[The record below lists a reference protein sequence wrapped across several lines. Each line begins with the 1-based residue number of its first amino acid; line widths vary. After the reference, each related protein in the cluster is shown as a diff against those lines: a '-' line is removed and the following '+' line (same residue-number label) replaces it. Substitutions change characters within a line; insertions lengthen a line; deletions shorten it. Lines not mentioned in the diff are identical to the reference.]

1 MERGYAGAM
10 RQPADR
16 SRDVRQG
23 RDPLRDHDPGVDFAT
38 TTSRASPPT
47 ERVVQILDFL
57 ASRPADRFGV
67 SELARRVG
75 LSKPTCLGIVT
86 SLSDAGYLVR
96 DAADKTYRLGP
107 SLITLG
113 HKAQESMRVS
123 PAAREELR
131 RLSARFG
138 VTAALSGVV
147 DDRITLLDLVAPAGA
162 RPGVEVGQS
171 YPFAPPVGLM
181 FVLWDDE
188 AERNWLAKEP
198 TIPLRTNSDRL
209 KRVIAE
215 CRADGYLVERQ
226 TPGGRRLYSLM
237 AGMSSTLPD
246 ELRALLG
253 ELVSDIGE
261 RVYLRD
267 ENRSAGKRRTTRTD
281 ISVISA
287 PIYDHYQRQ
296 VMVSSMHI
304 GKSLTDKEIVEHAGA
319 LVATA
324 DAVTAQLGGIKR

>member
-1 MERGYAGAM
+1 M
-10 RQPADR
+10 
-16 SRDVRQG
+16 S
-23 RDPLRDHDPGVDFAT
+23 
-38 TTSRASPPT
+38 TSTGRASPPT
-47 ERVVQILDFL
+47 DRVVRVLDYL
-57 ASRPADRFGV
+57 ADRPTERFGV

-86 SLSDAGYLVR
+86 ALCDAGYLVR

-113 HKAQESMRVS
+113 HRAQESMRVS

-147 DDRITLLDLVAPAGA
+147 DDRITVLDLVAPAGA

-188 AERNWLAKEP
+188 AEREWLAKEP
-198 TIPLRTNSDRL
+198 TLPLRTDTDRL
-209 KRVIAE
+209 HRVIAE
-215 CRADGYLVERQ
+215 CRADGYLVERL
-226 TPGGRRLYSLM
+226 TAGGRRLYSLM
-237 AGMSSTLPD
+237 AGMSTDLPD

-267 ENRSAGKRRTTRTD
+267 ENSGPRRRHD

-287 PIYDHYQRQ
+287 PVYDHYRRQ
-296 VMVSSMHI
+296 VMVASMHV
-304 GKSLTDKEIVEHAGA
+304 GTALTDAEITERARA

-324 DAVTAQLGGIKR
+324 DAVTARLGGMKPKRHP

>member
-1 MERGYAGAM
+1 MAS
-10 RQPADR
+10 P
-16 SRDVRQG
+16 
-23 RDPLRDHDPGVDFAT
+23 
-38 TTSRASPPT
+38 TSSGRASPPT
-47 ERVVQILDFL
+47 ERVVRILDFL
-57 ASRPADRFGV
+57 AGQPDQRYGV
-67 SELARRVG
+67 SELARRIG
-75 LSKPTCLGIVT
+75 LSKPTCLGIAT
-86 SLSDAGYLVR
+86 ALTEAGYLVR
-96 DAADKTYRLGP
+96 DPVDKTYRLGP

-131 RLSARFG
+131 RLSARFD
-138 VTAALSGVV
+138 VTAALSAVV

-198 TIPLRTNSDRL
+198 TIPLRTNTERL
-209 KRVIAE
+209 NRVISE
-215 CRADGYLVERQ
+215 CRADGYLVERL
-226 TPGGRRLYSLM
+226 TPGGRRLYALM
-237 AGMSSTLPD
+237 AGMSDKLPD

-261 RVYLRD
+261 RVYLRG
-267 ENRSAGKRRTTRTD
+267 ENSHGRKRHD

-287 PIYDHYQRQ
+287 PVFDHYQRQ
-296 VMVSSMHI
+296 VMVASMHI
-304 GKSLTDKEIVEHAGA
+304 GKALTDNEISERARA
-319 LVATA
+319 LVDTA
-324 DAVTAQLGGIKR
+324 DAVTRQLGGTKPTR

>member
-1 MERGYAGAM
+1 MPVPESSG
-10 RQPADR
+10 
-16 SRDVRQG
+16 
-23 RDPLRDHDPGVDFAT
+23 
-38 TTSRASPPT
+38 RASPPT
-47 ERVVQILDFL
+47 DRVVRILDFL
-57 ASRPADRFGV
+57 AGRPDERFGV
-67 SELARRVG
+67 SELARRIG

-86 SLSDAGYLVR
+86 SLAEAGYLVR

-113 HKAQESMRVS
+113 HKAQESLRVS
-123 PAAREELR
+123 PAARDELR

-138 VTAALSGVV
+138 VTAALSGVI

-188 AERNWLAKEP
+188 AERSWLDKEP
-198 TIPLRTNSDRL
+198 TIPLRTHSDRL
-209 KRVIAE
+209 NRVIAK
-215 CRADGYLVERQ
+215 CRDDGYLVERQ

-237 AGMSSTLPD
+237 AGMSSNLPD

-267 ENRSAGKRRTTRTD
+267 ENGSAGKRRTTRHD

-287 PIYDHYQRQ
+287 PVYDHYQRQ
-296 VMVSSMHI
+296 VMVASMHI
-304 GKSLTDKEIVEHAGA
+304 GKSLTDNEIVQRARA

-324 DAVTAQLGGIKR
+324 DAVTTQLGGAKPGR

>member
-1 MERGYAGAM
+1 M
-10 RQPADR
+10 
-16 SRDVRQG
+16 
-23 RDPLRDHDPGVDFAT
+23 LRHVSVPESSG
-38 TTSRASPPT
+38 RASPPT
-47 ERVVQILDFL
+47 DRVVRILDYL
-57 ASRPADRFGV
+57 AGRPTERFGV

-86 SLSDAGYLVR
+86 ALADAGYLVR
-96 DAADKTYRLGP
+96 DAEDKTYRLGP

-123 PAAREELR
+123 PAARQELG

-138 VTAALSGVV
+138 VTAALSGVL

-181 FVLWDDE
+181 FVLWDEE

-198 TIPLRTNSDRL
+198 TMPLRTHSDRL
-209 KRVIAE
+209 NKVIAR
-215 CRADGYLVERQ
+215 CRADGYLVERL

-237 AGMSSTLPD
+237 AGMSSNLPD

-267 ENRSAGKRRTTRTD
+267 ENGSAGRKRHD

-287 PIYDHYQRQ
+287 PVYDHYQRQ
-296 VMVSSMHI
+296 VMVASMHI
-304 GKSLTDKEIVEHAGA
+304 GKSLTDNEIVERARA
-319 LVATA
+319 LVETA
-324 DAVTAQLGGIKR
+324 DAISAQLGGVKRHSAASAGAPTRLSGEDR

>member
-1 MERGYAGAM
+1 M
-10 RQPADR
+10 P
-16 SRDVRQG
+16 SDVTG
-23 RDPLRDHDPGVDFAT
+23 
-38 TTSRASPPT
+38 RASPPT
-47 ERVVQILDFL
+47 ERVVAILDFL
-57 ASRPADRFGV
+57 AARPEERFGV
-67 SELARRVG
+67 SELARRIG

-86 SLSDAGYLVR
+86 SLADAGYLVR

-113 HKAQESMRVS
+113 HRAQESMRVS
-123 PAAREELR
+123 PAARETLR
-131 RLSARFG
+131 RLSDRFG
-138 VTAALSGVV
+138 VTAALSAVI
-147 DDRITLLDLVAPAGA
+147 DDRITLLDLVSPVGA

-188 AERNWLAKEP
+188 AVRNWLAKEP
-198 TIPLRTNSDRL
+198 TVPLRPSRTEPDRL
-209 KRVIAE
+209 HRVIE
-215 CRADGYLVERQ
+215 RCRADGYLVERL
-226 TPGGRRLYSLM
+226 TPAGRRLYSLM

-267 ENRSAGKRRTTRTD
+267 ESEQPAKRRSTRFD

-287 PIYDHYQRQ
+287 PVYDHYNRQ
-296 VMVSSMHI
+296 VMVASMHI
-304 GKSLTDKEIVEHAGA
+304 GKALTDSEIRERAKSLMA
-319 LVATA
+319 AA
-324 DAVTAQLGGIKR
+324 DAVTAQLGGAAPRPRLST

>member
-1 MERGYAGAM
+1 MSTPVPSG
-10 RQPADR
+10 
-16 SRDVRQG
+16 
-23 RDPLRDHDPGVDFAT
+23 
-38 TTSRASPPT
+38 RASPPT
-47 ERVVQILDFL
+47 DRVVRILDYL
-57 ASRPADRFGV
+57 AARPAERFGV

-86 SLSDAGYLVR
+86 SLCDAGYLVR

-113 HKAQESMRVS
+113 HRAQESMRVS

-147 DDRITLLDLVAPAGA
+147 DDRITVLDLVAPAGA

-188 AERNWLAKEP
+188 AERDWLAKEP
-198 TIPLRTNSDRL
+198 TLPLRTNTGWL
-209 KRVIAE
+209 NRVIAE
-215 CRADGYLVERQ
+215 CRTDGYLVERL
-226 TPGGRRLYSLM
+226 TPGGRRLYSLL
-237 AGMSSTLPD
+237 AGMSAELPD

-261 RVYLRD
+261 RVYLRS
-267 ENRSAGKRRTTRTD
+267 ESAGARQRHD

-287 PIYDHYQRQ
+287 PVYDHHQRQ
-296 VMVSSMHI
+296 AMVASLQI
-304 GKSLTDKEIVEHAGA
+304 GRALTDAEITDRARALMAAAGA
-319 LVATA
+319 L
-324 DAVTAQLGGIKR
+324 TAQLGGAKPPR